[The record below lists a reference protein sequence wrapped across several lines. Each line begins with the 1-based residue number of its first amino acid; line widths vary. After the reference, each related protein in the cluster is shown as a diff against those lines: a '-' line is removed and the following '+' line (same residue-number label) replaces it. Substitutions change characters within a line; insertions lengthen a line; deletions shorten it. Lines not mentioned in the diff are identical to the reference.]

1 MTESEAMTG
10 PPAGTAAVVRGR
22 IRPPAAAGLRRSRL
36 VGPLVGHT
44 PPRLVLVVAP
54 PGSGKSTLLAHVAEA
69 AHGPVAW
76 VTLDAAIAAEDVML
90 AHLRAALGVAVPGLA
105 EEWPSTE
112 AALADLEDRLTE
124 PVLLVLDDAHSV
136 EDEPAAEVIRLL
148 VRYQPELLRIALGS
162 RTVPDVDVLR
172 WRLTGS
178 AVEIDAD
185 VLRFRTWEV
194 EELFREC
201 HGVRLRA
208 EEVTALTQRTGGWA
222 AGLQLFHLATNRRPP
237 SSRAALLNGSSSGG
251 RLTRDYLARH
261 VLDRID
267 ADLQEFLVRS
277 SVLDELTAARCNA
290 LLEVT
295 DAATRLS
302 ELDRIGLFTSVDAD
316 SSGDGEYVYR
326 YHEVLRTHLLEE
338 MAARLGPSAAR
349 ALHRRAAD
357 LLAAEGAFAEAIRS
371 YCRAQDWEDVRRVLA
386 IGGASLADDPGSW
399 IDALPASIRDRDPW
413 ALLAL
418 ARRLVAE
425 GVLDRA
431 AETYQRAVD
440 RFAAQGGGTV
450 AADELRLLQAWI
462 TPALGVVTDWV
473 HVARAVLVDPREQL
487 RTIRPSSAGHQLALG
502 FAHLIS
508 GGLADAVEAFDRA
521 AGGTG
526 LPALGEAGALLGR
539 ALSLTLSGSD
549 SARAAREEAAAA
561 AKHLGAPMLARLAD
575 GLQAVAEC
583 GSDGRIHHLIVEC
596 EQAGDPWGTAL
607 LRLFAGVSELSTSAT
622 PVRSLET
629 AEQEFHQLTAPALAA
644 WAAAAAALAAAR
656 AGRPYPRERLAEIER
671 AAGAVGPLP
680 YALALLAVAAA
691 TADPVQ
697 AERTRALGLRL
708 VNRCGA
714 AGPGG
719 RFVGETLPAEGT
731 ARPDGLGEPGG
742 GGDPAVPG
750 GPAGD
755 SRAGEP
761 GAASAPVPPAEP
773 AEPAAAGPASGPT
786 GPTGPVGT
794 AGTTEPAAP
803 PRLRIRCLGGFGA
816 ELAGVPIDLDAVRP
830 QHRAL
835 LRLLCLHA
843 NRTVHRDQLLEWFWS
858 GRDPERSQ
866 HSLQVAI
873 SELRR
878 LLEPA
883 APRGEWT
890 LLRRKGN
897 GYQITLDSP
906 DDSDV
911 RRLEH
916 HLRAAQSA
924 TRAGDPATAAGHL
937 EQAIGAYTGD
947 LLPDEG
953 PAEWVVA
960 EREQLR
966 TATATAC
973 EQLAGH
979 YAAAGAHAE
988 AARVARHGLDI
999 DRYRDRLWQLL
1010 IDSLRADGHPAA
1022 AATAR
1027 TAYHDMLAEIGVPTP
1042 QASGA
1047 GPAARG
1053 LSNRRP

>member
-1 MTESEAMTG
+1 MSG
-10 PPAGTAAVVRGR
+10 PPPVVAAAVVRGR

-36 VGPLVGHT
+36 VGPLVGPA

-69 AHGPVAW
+69 ARGPVAW
-76 VTLDAAIAAEDVML
+76 LTLDAATAAEPAVL
-90 AHLRAALGVAVPGLA
+90 AHLNAALRAAVPGLA
-105 EEWPSTE
+105 EVWPSVE

-124 PVLLVLDDAHSV
+124 QVLLVVDDAHSV
-136 EDEPAAEVIRLL
+136 EGEPAAEVIQAL
-148 VRYQPELLRIALGS
+148 VRYQPELLRVALGS
-162 RTVPDVDVLR
+162 RTVPDVDVVR

-178 AVEIDAD
+178 AMEVDAD

-208 EEVTALTQRTGGWA
+208 DEVTALTQRTGGWA
-222 AGLQLFHLATNRRPP
+222 AGLQLFHLATDRRPP
-237 SSRAALLNGSSSGG
+237 SSRAALLAGTSAGG

-261 VLDRID
+261 VLDRI
-267 ADLQEFLVRS
+267 APDLQEFLVRS
-277 SVLDELTAARCNA
+277 SVLDELTAARCDA
-290 LLEVT
+290 LLETT
-295 DAATRLS
+295 DAAARLS
-302 ELDRIGLFTSVDAD
+302 ELDRIGLFTSVDGD
-316 SSGDGEYVYR
+316 SSGDGEWVYR
-326 YHEVLRTHLLEE
+326 YHEVLRSHLLEE
-338 MAARLGPSAAR
+338 VVVRLGPAAAR

-386 IGGASLADDPGSW
+386 IGGASLADDPGAW
-399 IDALPASIRDRDPW
+399 IDALPVSIRDRDPW

-440 RFAAQGGGTV
+440 RFAVQGGGNV

-462 TPALGVVTDWV
+462 TPALGVVTEWV

-487 RTIRPSSAGHQLALG
+487 RSIRPSSAGHQLAIG

-508 GGLADAVEAFDRA
+508 GGLAEANEAFDRA
-521 AGGTG
+521 AYSRG
-526 LPALGEAGALLGR
+526 LPALGEAAALLGR
-539 ALSLTLSGSD
+539 ALSLTLSDSD
-549 SARAAREEAAAA
+549 GARAAREEAATA
-561 AKHLGAPMLARLAD
+561 AKHLGAPVLARLAY
-575 GLQAVAEC
+575 GLQAAAEC
-583 GSDGRIHHLIVEC
+583 GSDGTIDHLIGEC
-596 EQAGDPWGTAL
+596 EQAGDLWGAAL
-607 LRLFAGVSELSTSAT
+607 LRLFAGVSELSIPELSTTDASVA
-622 PVRSLET
+622 VLET
-629 AEQEFHQLTAPALAA
+629 AEQEFHQLTAPGLAT

-656 AGRPYPRERLAEIER
+656 AGRPYSRERLAEVER
-671 AAGAVGPLP
+671 AAGAIGPLP
-680 YALALLAVAAA
+680 YAFALLAVAAA
-691 TADPVQ
+691 ATDPVQ
-697 AERTRALGLRL
+697 ADRTRALALQLAG
-708 VNRCGA
+708 RCGA
-714 AGPGG
+714 TGPSGQFAGELPPTESAEPAGQGQPG
-719 RFVGETLPAEGT
+719 EPAERAGQGAPAT
-731 ARPDGLGEPGG
+731 RPP
-742 GGDPAVPG
+742 GDPATG
-750 GPAGD
+750 DPA
-755 SRAGEP
+755 
-761 GAASAPVPPAEP
+761 
-773 AEPAAAGPASGPT
+773 T
-786 GPTGPVGT
+786 
-794 AGTTEPAAP
+794 

-816 ELAGVPIDLDAVRP
+816 ELAGAPINLDAVRP

-878 LLEPA
+878 LLEPD

-890 LLRRKGN
+890 LLRRQGN

-911 RRLEH
+911 RCVER
-916 HLRAAQSA
+916 HLTAARAAR
-924 TRAGDPATAAGHL
+924 RAGDQAAAASHL
-937 EQAIGAYTGD
+937 EHAIGAYTGE

-966 TATATAC
+966 TAVAAAC
-973 EQLAGH
+973 EQLAAH
-979 YAAAGAHAE
+979 HAATGAHAE
-988 AARVARHGLDI
+988 AARVARHGLDL

-1010 IDSLRADGHPAA
+1010 IDSLSAADHPAA
-1022 AATAR
+1022 ATTAR
-1027 TAYHDMLAEIGVPTP
+1027 TAYHDMLTEIGVPAP
-1042 QASGA
+1042 SAPGDQ
-1047 GPAARG
+1047 AARG
-1053 LSNRRP
+1053 LTSPRR